1 MSQMENAGA
10 VSEVGANTVTVIG
23 LGLMGSALAKAF
35 VEKGHSVTVWNREPA
50 RVEPLVAT
58 GATGA
63 PTPADAVRS
72 SGTVVVCVSDYDAV
86 GDVLDAAGEAL
97 AGRTLVNL
105 TSGTPEQC
113 RQAAARV
120 QEAGVTYLDGAIM
133 AIPPFIGQPQAMLL
147 YSGSKSAFDEN
158 QALLESL
165 GTGIYLG
172 EDAGLAA
179 LYDLGLLCS
188 MWSMLMGYFHA
199 AALVGT
205 ENVSAAEFTPLV
217 SGWLTGLIGFLP
229 QVAEE
234 IDKRDYATDV
244 SKLAASAAGLEHLV
258 HASQAQGI
266 GVDVVAPIKD
276 LIDRGMKAGYADE
289 SLSAL
294 MELIR
299 QPAPS
304 S

>member
-1 MSQMENAGA
+1 MTEMENAGA
-10 VSEVGANTVTVIG
+10 TTEVGSDAVTVIG

-35 VEKGHSVTVWNREPA
+35 LDNGHTTTVWNREAA
-50 RVEPLVAT
+50 RAEALVAA
-58 GATGA
+58 GASGA
-63 PTPADAVRS
+63 ASPADAVRS

-86 GDVLDAAGEAL
+86 RDVLDVAGDSL
-97 AGRTLVNL
+97 SGRTLVNL

-113 RQAAARV
+113 RQTAAWA
-120 QEAGVTYLDGAIM
+120 QDAGVDYLDGAIM

-147 YSGSKSAFDEN
+147 YSGSQSGFDEN

-165 GTGIYLG
+165 GTGMYLG
-172 EDAGLAA
+172 ADAGLAA

-199 AALVGT
+199 AALVAT
-205 ENVSAAEFTPLV
+205 ENVTAAEFTPLV

-234 IDKRDYATDV
+234 IDKRDYTTDV
-244 SKLAASAAGLEHLV
+244 SKLAASAAGLDHLV
-258 HASQAQGI
+258 HASRAQGI
-266 GVDVVAPIKD
+266 GVDVPAPIQA
-276 LIDRGMKAGYADE
+276 LIDRGMAAGYSEE
-289 SLSAL
+289 SLTAL
-294 MELIR
+294 IELIR
-299 QPAPS
+299 QPMPS